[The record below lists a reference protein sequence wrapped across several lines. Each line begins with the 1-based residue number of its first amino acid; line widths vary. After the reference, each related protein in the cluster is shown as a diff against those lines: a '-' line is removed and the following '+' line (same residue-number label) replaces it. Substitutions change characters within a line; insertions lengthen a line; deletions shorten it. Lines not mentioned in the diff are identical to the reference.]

1 MEAGLIV
8 GLSVFFLGILIGLP
22 LCWVFLGSTFATLL
36 IISGSTAF
44 MAGTFYHA
52 IDNYVLMAIAFFIFA
67 GSFLSVSGIADR
79 IVRLSYALVG
89 RVPGGL
95 VDVGIVAAV
104 FMGALTGSSLPVIG
118 ALIPLLVPRLEKYG
132 FQRRYT
138 AAVLCSSS
146 FLGYLIPPSVPGL
159 LYCLVAQQ
167 SVAAVFLSTVIPG
180 LILAFGYILV
190 NTWLCPHYMQP
201 AQDVAV
207 LPSNFRESMQEI
219 GKAFRDAIPALGC
232 PFIVLVGIYAGIF
245 TPNEAGAVA
254 VVYTALVGLWI
265 YREMTMKSMWDGVK
279 STLVTLGMI
288 TLLLG
293 FGMVFTR
300 LLIREG
306 MAQAMTD
313 FVLSMSQNKYA
324 ILLMMNILLLILGM
338 FIDGI
343 PILIIA
349 VPLLVPIAQ
358 KLGINLVHLGSV
370 IIFNVGLGVVT
381 PPYAISIFVGTRLA
395 QVPYAQLVPPMMI
408 YLFAVGI
415 PTLLLTTYLPWLSLW
430 LPTLVL
436 GKQVVG
442 AW

>member
-232 PFIVLVGIYAGIF
+232 PFIVLVGIYAGVF

-415 PTLLLTTYLPWLSLW
+415 PTLLLTTYIPWLSLW

>member
-138 AAVLCSSS
+138 AAVFCSSS
-146 FLGYLIPPSVPGL
+146 FLGYLIPSSVPGL

-232 PFIVLVGIYAGIF
+232 PFVVLVGIYAGVF

-415 PTLLLTTYLPWLSLW
+415 PTLLLTTYIPWLSLW

>member
-219 GKAFRDAIPALGC
+219 GKALRDAIPALGC
-232 PFIVLVGIYAGIF
+232 PFIVLVGIYAGVF

-415 PTLLLTTYLPWLSLW
+415 PTLLLTTYIPWLSLW

>member
-1 MEAGLIV
+1 M
-8 GLSVFFLGILIGLP
+8 
-22 LCWVFLGSTFATLL
+22 
-36 IISGSTAF
+36 
-44 MAGTFYHA
+44 
-52 IDNYVLMAIAFFIFA
+52 
-67 GSFLSVSGIADR
+67 R
-79 IVRLSYALVG
+79 
-89 RVPGGL
+89 
-95 VDVGIVAAV
+95 
-104 FMGALTGSSLPVIG
+104 
-118 ALIPLLVPRLEKYG
+118 
-132 FQRRYT
+132 
-138 AAVLCSSS
+138 
-146 FLGYLIPPSVPGL
+146 
-159 LYCLVAQQ
+159 
-167 SVAAVFLSTVIPG
+167 
-180 LILAFGYILV
+180 
-190 NTWLCPHYMQP
+190 
-201 AQDVAV
+201 
-207 LPSNFRESMQEI
+207 EI

-232 PFIVLVGIYAGIF
+232 PFVVLVGIYAGIF

-265 YREMTMKSMWDGVK
+265 YREMTMKSMWGGVK

-415 PTLLLTTYLPWLSLW
+415 PTLLLTTYIPWLSLW